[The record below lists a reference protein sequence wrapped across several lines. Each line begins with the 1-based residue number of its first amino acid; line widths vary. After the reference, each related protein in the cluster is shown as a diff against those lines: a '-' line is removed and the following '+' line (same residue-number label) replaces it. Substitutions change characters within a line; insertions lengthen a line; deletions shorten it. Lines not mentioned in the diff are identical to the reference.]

1 MTSTH
6 TTLMIPCLYSGMQ
19 SYTTVLRRRRF
30 NKRSNGDN
38 LSAAKENNCL
48 GADRGHI

>member
-1 MTSTH
+1 MTSADITM
-6 TTLMIPCLYSGMQ
+6 MIPCVYCGMQ
-19 SYTTVLRRRRF
+19 SYTTALLRCRF

-48 GADRGHI
+48 EADRGHI